1 MDEQTVG
8 TSAEDTSLVS
18 EPGVGLVDLVET
30 DADHVGGGNNNVRGK
45 EGSIE
50 EWFWVNNDDSQ
61 IPGKG
66 EPPVW
71 YNQKTFKSVEEQAK
85 AHPELRKLYND
96 KLKGLSGAPEGDYSY
111 DFPEDFVEKGYEY
124 DTSNPYYQDF
134 LDLARNNGV
143 SQELVEQ
150 MTDLVVESQNVSR
163 ETQTA
168 RAEESM
174 NEEFNHLTN
183 GDRHGFERAV
193 KTAANNPNVDKE
205 QLNILLENLTTADSI
220 KAFTALL
227 HEPDYARVPG
237 PEVHAVRDGAARQN
251 NLRERLAKLQTMRGQ
266 AKEDFKRAL
275 YRDYEEE
282 YPGDQY
288 FG

>member
-30 DADHVGGGNNNVRGK
+30 DADQVGGGNNNMRGK

-124 DTSNPYYQDF
+124 DTQNPYYQDF

-275 YRDYEEE
+275 YRDYEDE

>member
-8 TSAEDTSLVS
+8 TSSEDTSLVS
-18 EPGVGLVDLVET
+18 EPGVGLVDLVEQE
-30 DADHVGGGNNNVRGK
+30 ADPVIGTNNNVHGK
-45 EGSIE
+45 EGALD
-50 EWFWVNNDDSQ
+50 EWYWVDNEDSQ

-66 EPPVW
+66 EPPPW
-71 YNQKTFKSVEEQAK
+71 YNSKTFKSVEEQAK

-96 KLKGLSGAPEGDYSY
+96 KLKGLSGAPEGEYTYDY
-111 DFPEDFVEKGYEY
+111 PEEFVEKGYEY

-143 SQELVEQ
+143 SQQLVEQ
-150 MTDLVVESQNVSR
+150 MTDLLVESENVSR
-163 ETQTA
+163 ETNDA
-168 RAEESM
+168 RTEDTINA
-174 NEEFNHLTN
+174 EFNHLTN
-183 GDRHGFERAV
+183 GDRHGFELAV
-193 KTAANNPNVDKE
+193 KTAANNPNVDKG
-205 QLNILLENLTTADSI
+205 QLNVLLENLTTADSI
-220 KAFTALL
+220 KAFTALI

-237 PEVHAVRDGAARQN
+237 PEVHSVRDTADRQN
-251 NLRERLAKLQTMRGQ
+251 GLRERLAKLQTLRGK
-266 AKEDFKRAL
+266 AKEDSKRAL

>member
-1 MDEQTVG
+1 MDEQTIG

-30 DADHVGGGNNNVRGK
+30 DADQVGGGNNNVRGK

-50 EWFWVNNDDSQ
+50 EWFWVNNDDTQ

-66 EPPVW
+66 EPPSW
-71 YNQKTFKSVEEQAK
+71 YNNKTFKSVEEQAK

-96 KLKGLSGAPEGDYSY
+96 KLKGLSGAPEGDYTY
-111 DFPEDFVEKGYEY
+111 DYPEDFVEKGYEY

-163 ETQTA
+163 ETQ
-168 RAEESM
+168 
-174 NEEFNHLTN
+174 
-183 GDRHGFERAV
+183 
-193 KTAANNPNVDKE
+193 
-205 QLNILLENLTTADSI
+205 
-220 KAFTALL
+220 
-227 HEPDYARVPG
+227 
-237 PEVHAVRDGAARQN
+237 
-251 NLRERLAKLQTMRGQ
+251 
-266 AKEDFKRAL
+266 
-275 YRDYEEE
+275 
-282 YPGDQY
+282 
-288 FG
+288 

>member
-50 EWFWVNNDDSQ
+50 DWFWVNNDDSQ

-163 ETQTA
+163 GTQAA

-183 GDRHGFERAV
+183 GDRQGFESAV

-275 YRDYEEE
+275 YRDYEDE